1 MNIDPKRSPG
11 RSALY
16 TALTLGVLGWAPLA
30 LSQVDSDES
39 EDEIFELSPFEVT
52 GDQDQGYRATS
63 TLAGTRI
70 RTDLKDVGTAIS
82 VYTEQFLDDIGAT
95 DNNSLLQYTTNA
107 EAGGTQ
113 GTYLGYDGGATVNE
127 GSALVSPQT
136 NNRIRGLAS
145 ADNTRDY
152 AVTDI
157 PWDSYNT
164 QRIDVLRGANSF
176 LFGLGSPAG
185 IVNATMAGASFDNE
199 GEIGLRFGSYGSAR
213 ANFSLN
219 KTIIEDTLAVR
230 FAALMDH
237 QQFRQEQAFE
247 DDERGYIAIRYEPK
261 LFGDD
266 ASTALN
272 FKYEDG
278 NIDANRPRNVSPMDG
293 LTPWWN
299 PAEVDPVNNPF
310 GGLGQL
316 TVENPFEAAAGV
328 GNSSSDE
335 YNAWVGGAANQQQPF
350 WLIDGASG
358 QVYGARAGIINNGAR
373 NDDGSVRGAAEG
385 IVGRRQTQPFIAT
398 RMINELA
405 SDLGLPRADSG
416 LYKAQSLTDP
426 TVFNFYDQLIDG
438 NTKWEKNEWDAVNFD
453 LQQSFFNNKLAF
465 QIVYDKQDYMR
476 SNENLL
482 GWQPTLRIDVLEN
495 WDDFSVNPNVG
506 RAYVQTSMGGSGSSV
521 RTEREYKRGSVFA
534 ELDASDFMD
543 SDSFITRLL
552 GKHRFN
558 GVVSEQGYATEDKGW
573 NRVAAGVD
581 WYDYWTG
588 ANGLEYP
595 ITERPPQ
602 GIIYLGDSLIGA
614 SSASGINLPAVGAAD
629 VQIAGN
635 SVTVFDSSWNAPSS
649 VAFDAPWTIPA
660 NIAGAYDFGEDDEGN
675 PVQPLQNSNPANYR
689 GWIDRPVDL
698 LYYTGAE
705 DDYLLARREKKNS
718 DVESAAMN
726 IQSFWWDGALITT
739 LGWREDE
746 VTSGR
751 TAYGKDTTD
760 RYRVVVPQK
769 DDDLS
774 EKSTSRS
781 RGAVLHVNQ
790 LFGQND
796 PIPFNVSLS
805 YNEGSNFQPTAVRR
819 DLYGRQIANPSGET
833 EDIGISLST
842 KDGKYTFRALKYES
856 LIYGNSASLPTGNIG
871 GFIANGLSW
880 RNVFLYEL
888 GAYAW
893 SDRGQ
898 VSYRNQASTAFPADA
913 TIDQPWYIE
922 EGSELESQVEDMIVS
937 EWNAIQGWLDER
949 GFFEAWKMNVVPM
962 ENLPPDRSTY
972 EASLDDSTPPNPAPQ
987 WVPPA
992 GTVSAYGF
1000 STPDNFAVTSDV
1012 LSEGYEFEFI
1022 ANPTENWRIAFNASK
1037 TEASNSNV
1045 GGELIQEFVDY
1056 MDTAVLNTAAGNTP
1070 RWGNWGGG
1078 RIQNIYSNFRSEYVL
1093 LKLQEGTA
1101 VPELRKWRY
1110 NVVTNYSFSDGKFK
1124 GLSLGG
1130 SYRWQ
1135 DKVAISYPLQGDT
1148 PAEYTFDL
1156 NNPIFAPSEDGIDLW
1171 ASYER
1176 ELTDRIDWRIQLNVR
1191 NVGKGDELIPVSYNP
1206 NGSIAGLRVGPTQEW
1221 FITNTFSF

>member
-1 MNIDPKRSPG
+1 MHKNAIDTQG
-11 RSALY
+11 
-16 TALTLGVLGWAPLA
+16 LA
-30 LSQVDSDES
+30 LRRSIRIAFALGLLGSAQLAFPQDDTDDDE
-39 EDEIFELSPFEVT
+39 EIFELSPFEVS
-52 GDQDQGYRATS
+52 GEKDQGYRASS

-70 RTDLKDVGTAIS
+70 RTDLKDIGSAIS
-82 VYTEQFLDDIGAT
+82 VYTDQFLEDIGAT

-107 EAGGTQ
+107 EAGGSQ

-127 GSALVSPQT
+127 ASALISPQT

-164 QRIDVLRGANSF
+164 QRIDVMRGANSF

-185 IVNATMAGASFDNE
+185 IVNATMAGASFQDE
-199 GEIGLRFGSYGSAR
+199 GELGLRFGSYGSTR
-213 ANFSLN
+213 VSFSIN
-219 KTIIEDTLAVR
+219 KTLIEDTLAIR
-230 FAALMDH
+230 AAGLLDN
-237 QQFRQEQAFE
+237 QKYRQDQAFE
-247 DDERGYIAIRYEPK
+247 DDKRGYVALRYEPK

-266 ASTALN
+266 ASTTFN

-278 NIDANRPRNVSPMDG
+278 TIDANRPRNVSPMDG

-299 PAEVDPVNNPF
+299 PAEVSASNPF
-310 GGLGQL
+310 GGLDQL
-316 TVENPFEAAAGV
+316 TVENPYEAAAGV
-328 GNSSSDE
+328 GNQSSDE

-350 WLIDGASG
+350 WLIDGGTG
-358 QVYGARAGIINNGAR
+358 QVFGARAGIINNGAR

-385 IVGRRQTQPFIAT
+385 VVGRRQTQPFIAT
-398 RMINELA
+398 RMINQLA

-426 TVFNFYDQLIDG
+426 SVFDFYNQLIDG

-453 LQQSFFNNKLAF
+453 FQQSFFNNKLAL
-465 QIVYDKQDYMR
+465 QLVYDKQDYMR

-495 WDDFSVNPNVG
+495 WDDFTANPNVG
-506 RAYVQTSMGGSGSSV
+506 RAYVQTNMGGSGSSAQTA
-521 RTEREYKRGSVFA
+521 RDYKRASLFGEIS
-534 ELDASDFMD
+534 ASDFMD
-543 SDSFITRLL
+543 SDSFLTRLL
-552 GKHRFN
+552 GMHRIN
-558 GVVSEQGYATEDKGW
+558 GVVSEQGYEVEDKGW
-573 NRVAAGVD
+573 NRVATGVE

-588 ANGLEYP
+588 ADGNEYP

-602 GIIYLGDSLIGA
+602 GIIYLGDSLIGT
-614 SSASGINLPAVGAAD
+614 SSASGINIPAVGAAD

-635 SVTVFDSSWNAPSS
+635 SVTVFDSTWNAGSG

-660 NIAGAYDFGEDDEGN
+660 NIAGAYDFDDD
-675 PVQPLQNSNPANYR
+675 QTPLQNSNPANYR
-689 GWIDRPVDL
+689 GWIDQPVDL
-698 LYYTGAE
+698 LYYQGAE
-705 DDYLLARREKKNS
+705 NDPLLARRELKNS
-718 DVESAAMN
+718 DVESKALN
-726 IQSFWWDGALITT
+726 IQSYWWDGALITT
-739 LGWREDE
+739 LGWREDT

-751 TAYGKDTTD
+751 TAYGKDTTN
-760 RYRVVVPQK
+760 RYSVTVPER
-769 DDDLS
+769 DEDLS
-774 EKSTSRS
+774 ETSSSRS
-781 RGAVLHVNQ
+781 RGAVLHINK
-790 LFGQND
+790 LLGQND
-796 PIPFNVSLS
+796 PLPINVSLS

-833 EDIGISLST
+833 TDYGISLAT
-842 KDGKYTFRALKYES
+842 KDGKYSFRALKYES
-856 LIYGNSASLPTGNIG
+856 LVYGNSASLPTGNIG
-871 GFIANGLSW
+871 SFIANGLSW

-898 VSYRNQASTAFPADA
+898 VSYRNQASVAFPADS
-913 TIDQPWYIE
+913 TTDQPYYLE
-922 EGSELESQVEDMIVS
+922 EGSQAEADHEDAIVS
-937 EWNAIQGWLDER
+937 EWNAIQGWLDQR
-949 GFFEAWKMNVVPM
+949 GFFEAWKMNVVPLA
-962 ENLPPDRSTY
+962 NLPADRSTY
-972 EASLDDSTPPNPAPQ
+972 EATLDDSVPPNPAAQ
-987 WVPPA
+987 YVPPA

-1000 STPDNFAVTSDV
+1000 SSPDNFAVTSDV
-1012 LSEGYEFEFI
+1012 LSEGYEFELV
-1022 ANPTENWRIAFNASK
+1022 ANPTENWRFAFNASK

-1045 GGELIQEFVDY
+1045 GGDLIQEFVDY
-1056 MDTAVLNTAAGNTP
+1056 MDGAILDTAAGNTP
-1070 RWGNWGGG
+1070 RWGNWSGG

-1093 LKLQEGTA
+1093 LKLGEGTS

-1110 NVVTNYSFSDGKFK
+1110 NIVSNYKFNDGKLK

-1135 DKVAISYPLQGDT
+1135 DKVAISYPLQGNS
-1148 PAEYTFDL
+1148 PSEYSFDL

-1176 ELTDRIDWRIQLNVR
+1176 ELTDKIDWRVQLNVR

-1206 NGSIAGLRVGPTQEW
+1206 NGSIAGLRIGPTQEW
-1221 FITNTFSF
+1221 FISNTFSF